1 MSYRDLLRS
10 GSIGLEINDVLRSSP
25 RVLLGVE
32 SFAAETL
39 ASLGVETV
47 FDLALSSTFAGAET
61 VLRAAEDPATPSARV
76 GRLPSD
82 LFAAPA
88 GTALVDVPGL
98 DVEALRALPG
108 ALAGNVREAFDVTSI
123 RDLALWPPYAAARRI
138 LAEASGSTGAVDD
151 VTPGDLLPIAAVT
164 PRNARTTRSSWS
176 PTSTTRD
183 RPRSRRWRTPVRSI
197 RPPRWPEPASVVR
210 CGERG

>member
-1 MSYRDLLRS
+1 MTYRDLLRS
-10 GSIGLEINDVLRSSP
+10 GSAGLEINDVLRSSP

-32 SFAAETL
+32 SFAVETL
-39 ASLGVETV
+39 ASLGVESV

-98 DVEALRALPG
+98 DVEALRALAG
-108 ALAGNVREAFDVTSI
+108 TLAGNVREAFDVTSI
-123 RDLALWPPYAAARRI
+123 RDLALWPPYTAARRI
-138 LAEASGSTGAVDD
+138 LAEASGTADAADD
-151 VTPGDLLPIAAVT
+151 VTPGDLLPMSG
-164 PRNARTTRSSWS
+164 RY
-176 PTSTTRD
+176 PTERAYYSTFVVAD
-183 RPRSRRWRTPVRSI
+183 VDDPGRPRSRRWRTRVPWT
-197 RPPRWPEPASVVR
+197 RPPRWPGPASADR
-210 CGERG
+210 CGEPG